1 MARRTLRCLLFLLT
15 AALLACTASAATAA
29 NLVPRG
35 GSLLACYPGNNDDL
49 SSLGCP
55 CQSNN
60 ECVTTCSGST
70 FTCGNITGAAVCSA
84 GNTVNASVNGCACTN
99 DTECVGNCNQTTHTC
114 GGVTDAQ
121 VCSIGNGVDASAN
134 GCPCSNNN
142 ECQGV
147 CVGST
152 NTCGG
157 VVGAVDNNL
166 PALAAESSAL
176 RVNPGSPVFDTA
188 TLTGGNR
195 ARGSVVFNLYPP
207 TAADCTGATVHSFTA
222 PVSGNNAYVST
233 MFMTAQTGWYR
244 WVARY
249 TGDAYNLGV
258 TSLCGDGR
266 QTVFI
271 GPELIFHNGFEAPPP
286 Q

>member
-1 MARRTLRCLLFLLT
+1 MVRRTLRCLSIFLT
-15 AALLACTASAATAA
+15 VVLLACVAGTAA
-29 NLVPRG
+29 AAGLVPRG

-49 SSLGCP
+49 SSPGCP

-70 FTCGNITGAAVCSA
+70 FTCGNVTGAAVCAA
-84 GNTVNASVNGCACTN
+84 GNAVNASVNGCACTN
-99 DTECVGNCNQTTHTC
+99 DNECTGNCNQTTHTC
-114 GGVTDAQ
+114 GGVTNAQ

-147 CVGST
+147 CVSST

-166 PALAAESSAL
+166 PAISAESSAT

-188 TLTGGNR
+188 TLTGSNR
-195 ARGSVVFNLYPP
+195 ARGSIVFNLHAP
-207 TAADCTGATVHSFTA
+207 TAADCTGAAVHSFTA
-222 PVSGNNAYVST
+222 PASGNAAYPST
-233 MFMTAQTGWYR
+233 AFMSAQTGWYR

-258 TSLCGDGR
+258 ASLCGDSR

-271 GPELIFHNGFEAPPP
+271 GPELIFRNGFEAPPP